1 MQGQRC
7 QLGESDEK
15 GLHEGICAHYVDKF
29 ELCKPPKL
37 YTAGELP
44 QLPDV
49 TVLQLQGSQRCEP
62 AKCTD
67 KDVETEW
74 SLLALQISENMVPK
88 LDFYSIEGLK
98 SLTDISKIFMQ
109 YQGSKE

>member
-15 GLHEGICAHYVDKF
+15 GLHEGFRAYCVDKF

-37 YTAGELP
+37 YMARELP
-44 QLPDV
+44 HLPHV
-49 TVLQLQGSQRCEP
+49 NVLQLQESQRCEP
-62 AKCTD
+62 ARCTD

-74 SLLALQISENMVPK
+74 SLLALQISENTVQRF
-88 LDFYSIEGLK
+88 DFYSIEGLR
-98 SLTDISKIFMQ
+98 SLTDISKILM
-109 YQGSKE
+109 